1 MNPAQLDVM
10 RRILE
15 LATSA
20 REGLEYVNGKHREGD
35 FESAARV
42 LTDVVACFAQIQE
55 ALPVVGLTDDNAV
68 HEAGASLQEGFR
80 QYVESYEVRDY
91 AALLNITELTL
102 LPRYTAWQ
110 EALERALRPH
120 LAS

>member
-1 MNPAQLDVM
+1 M
-10 RRILE
+10 
-15 LATSA
+15 
-20 REGLEYVNGKHREGD
+20 NGKSRKSD

-42 LTDVVACFAQIQE
+42 LTDVIASFAQIQE
-55 ALPVVGLTDDNAV
+55 ALPVVGLTGDHPV
-68 HEAGASLQEGFR
+68 HEAGTSLQEGFR
-80 QYVESYEVRDY
+80 QYLESYEARDH
-91 AALLNITELTL
+91 AALLNMTELTL

>member
-20 REGLEYVNGKHREGD
+20 REGLDYVNGKNHEGD
-35 FESAARV
+35 FESAASV
-42 LTDVVACFAQIQE
+42 LTDVIASFAQIQE
-55 ALPVVGLTDDNAV
+55 ALPVIGLADDNPV
-68 HEAGASLQEGFR
+68 HKAGATLQEGFR
-80 QYVESYEVRDY
+80 QYVEAYEARDH
-91 AALLNITELTL
+91 AALLNIIELTL

-110 EALERALRPH
+110 EALEQALRPY